1 MRNHLSTEEMR
12 ADKHK
17 EPRLPT
23 VEEHTLVELFDNKL
37 KQLFLLLN
45 FTQTR
50 TQILELIEEL
60 GVLTWRINNIARR
73 LGVS

>member
-37 KQLFLLLN
+37 KRLFRLLD

-60 GVLTWRINNIARR
+60 GVLTWRINNIAHR

>member
-37 KQLFLLLN
+37 KWLFLLLD